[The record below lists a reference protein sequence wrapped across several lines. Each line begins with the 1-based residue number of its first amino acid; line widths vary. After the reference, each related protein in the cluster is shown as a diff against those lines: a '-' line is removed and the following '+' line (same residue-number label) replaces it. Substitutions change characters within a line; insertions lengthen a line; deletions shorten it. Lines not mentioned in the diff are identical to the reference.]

1 MQLKKEAFSGM
12 VWVFIDYFLVKGVSF
27 VGSIV
32 LARLLM
38 PSDFGIIAMIA
49 IFITL
54 GNILLDSGLSSS
66 LIRNNNNDDKDYS
79 TVFFTNIFFGI
90 LLYIFFYIIA
100 PIIANF
106 FDQLI
111 LINIIRFYSIVFLLT
126 SFSSVQMTLLIKNM
140 QFKKIAVLNVP
151 SVFLG
156 LGVGIFMAVKG
167 YGVWSII
174 SMYMVTQL
182 VLSLG
187 LWLSSDWKPK
197 FIFSKDR
204 FSFHFNYGYKLLL
217 ANFLGGTTTE
227 LYNAA
232 TGKFY
237 SLNTAGN
244 FERAFTLN
252 NYPLTILT
260 QIIGKV
266 TFPLLSKIQNDKQYL
281 QEIFIR
287 LVRFTFFVS
296 APLMIILSASAK
308 PLILT
313 LLGEKW
319 NEAIPIFQIL
329 CFGGIFYTLQAL
341 NVNAIKI
348 YGRTDYI
355 LKGEIFL
362 KILMIIFSGLALLF
376 GFKAFLWSIVF
387 NSFLRLLVYMYYCSK
402 IIETTIKQQLISMFP
417 VFLIVIATFG
427 VIQLELYYFEN
438 HTNLSEIFKLIFSV
452 VIGIGSYILLCYVFK
467 ISTLL
472 ELVKFIKEK
481 SHLK

>member
-49 IFITL
+49 IFMTF

-90 LLYIFFYIIA
+90 LLYVFFFIIA
-100 PIIANF
+100 PIIASF
-106 FDQLI
+106 FNQLI

-126 SFSSVQMTLLIKNM
+126 SFSSVQMTILIKNM

-151 SVFLG
+151 SVILG
-156 LGVGIFMAVKG
+156 LGVGVFMAIND

-174 SMYMVTQL
+174 SMYLVTQL

-187 LWLSSDWKPK
+187 LWLSSEWKPN

-204 FSFHFNYGYKLLL
+204 FLYHFNYGYKLLL
-217 ANFLGGTTTE
+217 ANFLSGTTTE
-227 LYNAA
+227 LYNVVTA
-232 TGKFY
+232 KFY
-237 SLNTAGN
+237 PLNTAGN

-252 NYPLTILT
+252 NYPLTILI

-281 QEIFIR
+281 QEVFIK

-296 APLMIILSASAK
+296 APVMIILSASAK

-319 NEAIPIFQIL
+319 SDAIPIFQIL
-329 CFGGIFYTLQAL
+329 CLGGIFYTLQSL
-341 NVNAIKI
+341 NINTIKI

-362 KILMIIFSGLALLF
+362 KILMVLLSGSALLF
-376 GFKAFLWSIVF
+376 GFIF
-387 NSFLRLLVYMYYCSK
+387 NDCKV
-402 IIETTIKQQLISMFP
+402 
-417 VFLIVIATFG
+417 
-427 VIQLELYYFEN
+427 
-438 HTNLSEIFKLIFSV
+438 
-452 VIGIGSYILLCYVFK
+452 
-467 ISTLL
+467 
-472 ELVKFIKEK
+472 
-481 SHLK
+481 

>member
-54 GNILLDSGLSSS
+54 GNIILDSGLSSS

-79 TVFFTNIFFGI
+79 TVFFTNVFFGI
-90 LLYIFFYIIA
+90 LLYVFFYIIA

-106 FDQLI
+106 FNQTI

-126 SFSSVQMTLLIKNM
+126 SFSSVQMTILIKNM

-151 SVFLG
+151 SVILG
-156 LGVGIFMAVKG
+156 LGVGIFMAVKN

-174 SMYMVTQL
+174 SMYLVTQL

-204 FSFHFNYGYKLLL
+204 FLYHFNYGYKLLL
-217 ANFLGGTTTE
+217 ANFLSGTTTNI
-227 LYNAA
+227 YNAV

-237 SLNTAGN
+237 TLSTTGN

-252 NYPLTILT
+252 NYPLMILT

-266 TFPLLSKIQNDKQYL
+266 TFPLLSKIQSDKEYL
-281 QEIFIR
+281 KEIFIK

-296 APLMIILSASAK
+296 APLMIILSGSAK

-329 CFGGIFYTLQAL
+329 CLGGIFYTLQAL
-341 NVNAIKI
+341 NVNTIKI

-362 KILMIIFSGLALLF
+362 KIIMIILSGSALLL
-376 GFKAFLWSIVF
+376 GFKAFMWSIVF
-387 NSFLRLLVYMYYCSK
+387 NSFLTLLVNMFYCGK
-402 IIETTIKQQLISMFP
+402 VIEITVKQQLISMFP
-417 VFLIVIATFG
+417 VFLIAIATFG

-452 VIGIGSYILLCYVFK
+452 LTGISSYLLLSYLFK
-467 ISTLL
+467 MPALL
-472 ELVKFIKEK
+472 ESVKFIKEK
-481 SHLK
+481 SYLK

>member
-1 MQLKKEAFSGM
+1 MQLKKQAFSGM

-27 VGSIV
+27 VGSII

-79 TVFFTNIFFGI
+79 TVFFTNVFFGI
-90 LLYIFFYIIA
+90 FMYVFFYIIA
-100 PIIANF
+100 PIIAIF
-106 FDQLI
+106 FNQLI
-111 LINIIRFYSIVFLLT
+111 LINIIRFYSIVFILT

-140 QFKKIAVLNVP
+140 QFKKIAVLNIP

-156 LGVGIFMAVKG
+156 LGVGIFMAIKD

-174 SMYMVTQL
+174 SMYLVTQL

-187 LWLSSDWKPK
+187 LWISSDWKPK

-204 FSFHFNYGYKLLL
+204 FSYHFNYGYKLLL
-217 ANFLGGTTTE
+217 ANFLSGTTTN
-227 LYNAA
+227 LYNAV

-237 SLNTAGN
+237 TLSTAGN

-252 NYPLTILT
+252 NYPLMILT

-266 TFPLLSKIQNDKQYL
+266 TFPLLSKIQNDKKYL
-281 QEIFIR
+281 QEIFIK
-287 LVRFTFFVS
+287 LVRFTFFLS

-329 CFGGIFYTLQAL
+329 CLGGIFYTLQAL
-341 NVNAIKI
+341 NVNTIKI

-362 KILMIIFSGLALLF
+362 KIVMIILSGSALLL

-387 NSFLRLLVYMYYCSK
+387 NSFLTLLVNMFYCGK
-402 IIETTIKQQLISMFP
+402 VIEITVKQQLLSMFP
-417 VFLIVIATFG
+417 VFLITIATFG
-427 VIQLELYYFEN
+427 AIQLELYYFEN
-438 HTNLSEIFKLIFSV
+438 HTNLTEIFKLIFSLSL
-452 VIGIGSYILLCYVFK
+452 GICSYLLLSYVFK
-467 ISTLL
+467 ISTLM
-472 ELVKFIKEK
+472 ELIKFIKEK
-481 SHLK
+481 KYKN

>member
-27 VGSIV
+27 VGSII

-79 TVFFTNIFFGI
+79 TVFFTNVFFGI
-90 LLYIFFYIIA
+90 FMYVFFYIMA

-106 FDQLI
+106 FNQLI

-140 QFKKIAVLNVP
+140 QFKKIAILNIP
-151 SVFLG
+151 SVFFG
-156 LGVGIFMAVKG
+156 LGVGIFMAIKG

-174 SMYMVTQL
+174 SMYLVTQL

-197 FIFSKDR
+197 FVFSKDK
-204 FSFHFNYGYKLLL
+204 FSYHFNYGYKLLI
-217 ANFLGGTTTE
+217 ANFLSGTTTN
-227 LYNAA
+227 LYNAV

-237 SLNTAGN
+237 ALNTAGN

-252 NYPLTILT
+252 NYPLMILT

-266 TFPLLSKIQNDKQYL
+266 TFPLLSKIQSDKQYL
-281 QEIFIR
+281 QEIFIK

-329 CFGGIFYTLQAL
+329 CLGGIFYTLQAL
-341 NVNAIKI
+341 NVNTIKI

-362 KILMIIFSGLALLF
+362 KIVMVILSGSALLL
-376 GFKAFLWSIVF
+376 GFEAFLWSIVF
-387 NSFLRLLVYMYYCSK
+387 NSFLTLLVNMFYCGK
-402 IIETTIKQQLISMFP
+402 VIEITVKQQLISMFP
-417 VFLIVIATFG
+417 VFLIAIATFG
-427 VIQLELYYFEN
+427 LIRLELYYFEN
-438 HTNLSEIFKLIFSV
+438 HTNLSEIFKLIFSLL
-452 VIGIGSYILLCYVFK
+452 IGVSSYLLLSYLFK
-467 ISTLL
+467 IPALL
-472 ELVKFIKEK
+472 ESVKFIKEK
-481 SHLK
+481 IYLK

>member
-49 IFITL
+49 IFMTF

-79 TVFFTNIFFGI
+79 TVFFTNVFFGVI
-90 LLYIFFYIIA
+90 IYLFFFLTA
-100 PIIANF
+100 PIIAEF
-106 FDQLI
+106 FNQII

-126 SFSSVQMTLLIKNM
+126 SFSSVQMTVLIKYM
-140 QFKKIAVLNVP
+140 QFKKIAVLNIP
-151 SVFLG
+151 SVILG
-156 LGVGIFMAVKG
+156 LGVGVFMAIKD

-174 SMYMVTQL
+174 SMYLVNQL
-182 VLSLG
+182 ILSLG
-187 LWLSSDWKPK
+187 LWLSSGWKPK
-197 FIFSKDR
+197 FIFSKNR
-204 FSFHFNYGYKLLL
+204 FLYHFNFGYRLLI
-217 ANFLGGTTTE
+217 ANFLSGTTTNI
-227 LYNAA
+227 YNAV

-237 SLNTAGN
+237 TLNTAGN

-252 NYPLTILT
+252 NYPLMVLT
-260 QIIGKV
+260 QVIGKV
-266 TFPLLSKIQNDKQYL
+266 TFPLLSKIQDDKDYL
-281 QEIFIR
+281 NEIFIK
-287 LVRFTFFVS
+287 LARFTFFVS

-308 PLILT
+308 PLILV

-329 CFGGIFYTLQAL
+329 CLGGIFYTLQAL
-341 NVNAIKI
+341 NVNTIKI

-362 KILMIIFSGLALLF
+362 NIVMIVLSGSALLL
-376 GFKAFLWSIVF
+376 GFKVFLWSIVF
-387 NSFLRLLVYMYYCSK
+387 NSFLRLIVNMFYCSK
-402 IIETTIKQQLISMFP
+402 VIEITVMQQLISMFP
-417 VFLIVIATFG
+417 VFVIASVTF
-427 VIQLELYYFEN
+427 VIIQLELNYFEN
-438 HTNLSEIFKLIFSV
+438 YTNLSDIFKLVFSLL
-452 VIGIGSYILLCYVFK
+452 IGASSYLLLSYIFK
-467 ISTLL
+467 ISALL

-481 SHLK
+481 YI

>member
-27 VGSIV
+27 VGSII

-54 GNILLDSGLSSS
+54 GNIILDSGLSSS
-66 LIRNNNNDDKDYS
+66 LIRNNYNDDKDYS
-79 TVFFTNIFFGI
+79 TVFFTNVFFGI
-90 LLYIFFYIIA
+90 LLYVFFYIIA

-106 FDQLI
+106 FNQTI

-126 SFSSVQMTLLIKNM
+126 SFSSVQMTILIKNM

-151 SVFLG
+151 SVILG
-156 LGVGIFMAVKG
+156 LGVGIFMAEKD

-174 SMYMVTQL
+174 SMYLVTQL

-187 LWLSSDWKPK
+187 LWLSSDWKPN

-204 FSFHFNYGYKLLL
+204 FLYHFNYGYKLLL
-217 ANFLGGTTTE
+217 ANFLSGTTTNI
-227 LYNAA
+227 YNAV

-237 SLNTAGN
+237 TLSTTGN

-252 NYPLTILT
+252 NYPLMILT

-266 TFPLLSKIQNDKQYL
+266 TFPLLSKIQSDKEYL
-281 QEIFIR
+281 KEIFIK

-296 APLMIILSASAK
+296 APLMIILSGSAK

-329 CFGGIFYTLQAL
+329 CLGGIFYTLQAL
-341 NVNAIKI
+341 NVNTIKI

-362 KILMIIFSGLALLF
+362 KIIMIILSGSALLL

-387 NSFLRLLVYMYYCSK
+387 NSFLTLLVNMFYCGK
-402 IIETTIKQQLISMFP
+402 VIEITVKQQLISMFP
-417 VFLIVIATFG
+417 VFLIAISTFG

-452 VIGIGSYILLCYVFK
+452 LTGISSYLLLSYLFK
-467 ISTLL
+467 MPALL
-472 ELVKFIKEK
+472 ESVKFIKEK
-481 SHLK
+481 SYLK

>member
-27 VGSIV
+27 VGSII

-79 TVFFTNIFFGI
+79 TVFFTNVFFGI
-90 LLYIFFYIIA
+90 FMYVFFYIIA

-106 FDQLI
+106 FNQYI
-111 LINIIRFYSIVFLLT
+111 LIDIIRFYSIVFLLT

-140 QFKKIAVLNVP
+140 QFKKIAALNVP
-151 SVFLG
+151 SVILG
-156 LGVGIFMAVKG
+156 LGVGIFMALKD

-174 SMYMVTQL
+174 SMYLVTQL
-182 VLSLG
+182 ILSLG
-187 LWLSSDWKPK
+187 LWISSDWKPK
-197 FIFSKDR
+197 FVFCKDK

-217 ANFLGGTTTE
+217 ANFLSGTTTNI
-227 LYNAA
+227 YNAA

-237 SLNTAGN
+237 TLNTAGN

-252 NYPLTILT
+252 NYPLMILT

-266 TFPLLSKIQNDKQYL
+266 TFPLLSKIQNEKQYL
-281 QEIFIR
+281 QEIFIK

-329 CFGGIFYTLQAL
+329 CLGGIFYTLQAL
-341 NVNAIKI
+341 NVNTIKI

-362 KILMIIFSGLALLF
+362 KIVMIILSGSALLL
-376 GFKAFLWSIVF
+376 GFTAFLWSIVF
-387 NSFLRLLVYMYYCSK
+387 NSFLTLLVNMFYCGK
-402 IIETTIKQQLISMFP
+402 VIEITVKQQLRSMFP
-417 VFLIVIATFG
+417 VFLIAIATFG
-427 VIQLELYYFEN
+427 VVQLQLYYFAN
-438 HTNLSEIFKLIFSV
+438 YTNLSEIFKLIFSLL
-452 VIGIGSYILLCYVFK
+452 IGISSYLLISYLFK
-467 ISTLL
+467 IPALL
-472 ELVKFIKEK
+472 ESVKFIKEK
-481 SHLK
+481 IYLK

>member
-66 LIRNNNNDDKDYS
+66 LIRNNSNDDKDYS
-79 TVFFTNIFFGI
+79 TVFFTNVFFGI
-90 LLYIFFYIIA
+90 LMYLLFYILAPSIA
-100 PIIANF
+100 SF
-106 FDQLI
+106 FNQNI
-111 LINIIRFYSIVFLLT
+111 LIDIIRFYSIVFLLT

-151 SVFLG
+151 SVILG
-156 LGVGIFMAVKG
+156 LGVGIFMATKD

-174 SMYMVTQL
+174 SMYLVTQL

-187 LWLSSDWKPK
+187 LWISSDWKPK
-197 FIFSKDR
+197 FVFCKDK

-217 ANFLGGTTTE
+217 ANFLSGTTTE
-227 LYNAA
+227 LYNVVTA
-232 TGKFY
+232 KFY
-237 SLNTAGN
+237 PLNTAGN

-252 NYPLTILT
+252 NYPLTILI

-281 QEIFIR
+281 QEVFIK

-296 APLMIILSASAK
+296 APVMIILSASAK

-319 NEAIPIFQIL
+319 SDAIPIFQIL
-329 CFGGIFYTLQAL
+329 CLGGIFYTLQSL
-341 NVNAIKI
+341 NINTIKI

-362 KILMIIFSGLALLF
+362 KILMVLLSGSALLF
-376 GFKAFLWSIVF
+376 GFEAFLWSIVF
-387 NSFLRLLVYMYYCSK
+387 NSFLRLLINMFYCSK
-402 IIETTIKQQLISMFP
+402 VIEITVKEQFISMFP
-417 VFLIVIATFG
+417 VFLISIATFG
-427 VIQLELYYFEN
+427 AVQLQLYCFEN
-438 HTNLSEIFKLIFSV
+438 YTSLSEFFKLIFSLL
-452 VIGIGSYILLCYVFK
+452 IGVSSYLLLSFLFK
-467 ISTLL
+467 IPTLL
-472 ELVKFIKEK
+472 ELVIFMKEKKFIK
-481 SHLK
+481 

>member
-1 MQLKKEAFSGM
+1 MQLKNQAFSGM

-27 VGSIV
+27 IGSII

-66 LIRNNNNDDKDYS
+66 LIRNNYNDDKDYS
-79 TVFFTNIFFGI
+79 TVFFTNVFVGIF
-90 LLYIFFYIIA
+90 LYACFYFVA

-111 LINIIRFYSIVFLLT
+111 LVNIIRFYSIVFLLT
-126 SFSSVQMTLLIKNM
+126 SFSSVQMTILIKNM
-140 QFKKIAVLNVP
+140 QFKKITILNVP
-151 SVFLG
+151 SVCVG
-156 LGVGIFMAVKG
+156 LGVGVFMALKN

-174 SMYMVTQL
+174 SMYMVTQF
-182 VLSLG
+182 VLSVG
-187 LWLSSDWKPK
+187 LWLNSDWKPK
-197 FIFSKDR
+197 FSFSKER
-204 FSFHFNYGYKLLL
+204 FLFHFNYGYKLLL
-217 ANFLGGTTTE
+217 ANFLSGTTTN
-227 LYNAA
+227 LYNAV
-232 TGKFY
+232 TSKFY
-237 SLNTAGN
+237 ALSTAGN

-252 NYPLTILT
+252 NYPLMILT

-281 QEIFIR
+281 QEIFIK

-296 APLMIILSASAK
+296 APLMIILSASAE

-319 NEAIPIFQIL
+319 KEAIPIFQIL
-329 CFGGIFYTLQAL
+329 CLGGVFYTLQAL
-341 NVNAIKI
+341 NVNTIKI

-362 KILMIIFSGLALLF
+362 KILMIILTGSALLL
-376 GFKAFLWSIVF
+376 GFKVFLWSIVF
-387 NSFLRLLVYMYYCSK
+387 NSFLTLLVNMFFCSK
-402 IIETTIKQQLISMFP
+402 VIEITVKQQLKSMLP
-417 VFLIVIATFG
+417 VFLIAIATFG
-427 VIQLELYYFEN
+427 VIKLELYYFEN
-438 HTNLSEIFKLIFSV
+438 YMNFSEIFKLILS
-452 VIGIGSYILLCYVFK
+452 LLLG
-467 ISTLL
+467 ISTYLLLSYLLRISALL

-481 SHLK
+481 SYL

>member
-49 IFITL
+49 IFMTF

-79 TVFFTNIFFGI
+79 TVFFTNVFFGI
-90 LLYIFFYIIA
+90 LIYAFFYIIA
-100 PIIANF
+100 PIIASF
-106 FDQLI
+106 FNQTI

-140 QFKKIAVLNVP
+140 QFKKIAILNVP
-151 SVFLG
+151 SVILG
-156 LGVGIFMAVKG
+156 LVVGIFMALKD

-174 SMYMVTQL
+174 SMYLVTQF

-187 LWLSSDWKPK
+187 LWLSSGWKPK
-197 FIFSKDR
+197 FIFSKER

-217 ANFLGGTTTE
+217 ANFLSGTTTN
-227 LYNAA
+227 LYNAV

-237 SLNTAGN
+237 ELNIAGN

-252 NYPLTILT
+252 NYPLMILT

-266 TFPLLSKIQNDKQYL
+266 TFPLLSKIQNDKEYL
-281 QEIFIR
+281 KEIFIK

-319 NEAIPIFQIL
+319 KEAIPIFQIL
-329 CFGGIFYTLQAL
+329 CLGGIFYTLQAL
-341 NVNAIKI
+341 NVNTIKI

-355 LKGEIFL
+355 LRGEIFL
-362 KILMIIFSGLALLF
+362 KVIMIILSGSALLLE
-376 GFKAFLWSIVF
+376 FKAFMWSIVF
-387 NSFLRLLVYMYYCSK
+387 NSFLTLLVNMFYCGK
-402 IIETTIKQQLISMFP
+402 VIEITVKQQLISMLP
-417 VFLIVIATFG
+417 VFLIAIVTFG
-427 VIQLELYYFEN
+427 TIQLQLYFFEN
-438 HTNLSEIFKLIFSV
+438 YTNLSEIFKLVFSLIV
-452 VIGIGSYILLCYVFK
+452 GVSSYLFLSYLFK
-467 ISTLL
+467 VSTLM
-472 ELVKFIKEK
+472 ELVLFVREK
-481 SHLK
+481 KI